1 MDGKSG
7 SVKVQEVNT
16 TSSLSGVVSKGDVLV
31 AINGERC
38 NQGHKHAAKLL
49 GAATGQVEVIFKS
62 KATSTI
68 GKLFRRSSS
77 NTSAIPTETIVIA
90 GQGLEDSAAPTTAD
104 ETTIAVT
111 TELHPSEH
119 VPTGGA
125 AIIEPTGAPVVS
137 KAQCESPETP
147 QDETVHVHAS
157 MLQPEEHAP
166 PPCDALNPGEYFV
179 VLKRQNTSSIGMRLV
194 QKRFDD
200 LPTIADIDKVITA
213 RCLSIDPCGWWG
225 LTAID
230 FAPFATHCVQDG
242 PASQTEIQLD
252 DVLLLVN
259 GVDARA
265 SHEDLKRALGSKQDA
280 VLKLRR
286 PDATMLRPLAIAE
299 PAAFSESLVDVNA
312 STTTPS
318 VAKSSPKFSR
328 CCGFRGDGN

>member
-200 LPTIADIDKVITA
+200 LPTIADIDK
-213 RCLSIDPCGWWG
+213 
-225 LTAID
+225 
-230 FAPFATHCVQDG
+230 DG